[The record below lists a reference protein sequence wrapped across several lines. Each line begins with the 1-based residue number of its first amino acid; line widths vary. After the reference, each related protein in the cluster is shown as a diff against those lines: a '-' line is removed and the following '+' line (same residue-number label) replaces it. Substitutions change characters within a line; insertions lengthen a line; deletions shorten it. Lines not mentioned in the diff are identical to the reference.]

1 MISELRSQKKT
12 TTLSVMWYYSPEFA
26 AVTDDIE
33 GYIGGLVAYTNYAYL
48 NSDVSENCQKN
59 TSYPKQ

>member
-1 MISELRSQKKT
+1 MTDDLGTPESNET

-48 NSDVSENCQKN
+48 NSDVSEHHR
-59 TSYPKQ
+59 

>member
-1 MISELRSQKKT
+1 
-12 TTLSVMWYYSPEFA
+12 MWYYSPEFA

-48 NSDVSENCQKN
+48 NSDVSEHCEKRKHAQNNRIK
-59 TSYPKQ
+59 

>member
-1 MISELRSQKKT
+1 M
-12 TTLSVMWYYSPEFA
+12 SVMWYYSPEFA

-59 TSYPKQ
+59 ASYPKQ